1 MSEETIVRS
10 STSVR
15 SSRRPTG
22 GIARLHPLGTA
33 PSAPVRV
40 DPRRQE
46 VWELLGLLHK
56 AGAATV
62 ERRYAGGEVIFE
74 EGDPDNA
81 LYVLTEGV
89 VKLSRSYPDG
99 KEATLML
106 LGPWEAFGELSFGRR
121 AYQYARAEAM
131 TACRLRKV
139 PRVFVERAVKM
150 HPEVALKV
158 VDLLRL
164 ELERHRE
171 MARCLRPYKVEAKL
185 AILLPI
191 LARKFGGEEE
201 GRLVIRLRLTQE
213 ELSKMISSTREAIT
227 LALSN
232 LRRRGVLAV
241 TDERL
246 IILDPAS
253 LALVAGKWEGGL

>member
-1 MSEETIVRS
+1 MHS
-10 STSVR
+10 
-15 SSRRPTG
+15 
-22 GIARLHPLGTA
+22 LGTT
-33 PSAPVRV
+33 PSTPVRV
-40 DPRRQE
+40 DPRMQE
-46 VWELLGLLHK
+46 GWELLGLLHK

-62 ERRYAGGEVIFE
+62 ERRYASGEVIFE

-89 VKLSRSYPDG
+89 VKLSRSYSER

-106 LGPWEAFGELSFGRR
+106 LGPWEAFGELAFGRR
-121 AYQYARAEAM
+121 AYQYARAEAV

-139 PRVFVERAVKM
+139 PKVFVKRAVKT

-164 ELERHRE
+164 ELVRHRE
-171 MARCLRPYKVEAKL
+171 MARCLRPYKAEAKL
-185 AILLPI
+185 ANLLPI
-191 LARKFGGEEE
+191 LARRFGGEEE

-213 ELSKMISSTREAIT
+213 ELAKMISSTRESVSVA
-227 LALSN
+227 LAD

-241 TDERL
+241 TDGRM
-246 IILDPAS
+246 IILDPAA
-253 LALVAGKWEGGL
+253 LALVAGE

>member
-1 MSEETIVRS
+1 MLPE
-10 STSVR
+10 
-15 SSRRPTG
+15 
-22 GIARLHPLGTA
+22 
-33 PSAPVRV
+33 
-40 DPRRQE
+40 
-46 VWELLGLLHK
+46 

-62 ERRYAGGEVIFE
+62 ERRYAGGEVIFD

-121 AYQYARAEAM
+121 AYQYARAEAV

-139 PRVFVERAVKM
+139 PRVFVERAVRTN
-150 HPEVALKV
+150 PEVALKV

-164 ELERHRE
+164 ELVRHRE
-171 MARCLRPYKVEAKL
+171 MARCLRPHKAEAKL
-185 AILLPI
+185 ANLLPI
-191 LARKFGGEEE
+191 LVRRFGGEEE

-213 ELSKMISSTREAIT
+213 ELARMISSTRESVTHAM
-227 LALSN
+227 AD

-241 TDERL
+241 TDGRM
-246 IILDPAS
+246 IILDPAG
-253 LALVAGKWEGGL
+253 LASVAGE